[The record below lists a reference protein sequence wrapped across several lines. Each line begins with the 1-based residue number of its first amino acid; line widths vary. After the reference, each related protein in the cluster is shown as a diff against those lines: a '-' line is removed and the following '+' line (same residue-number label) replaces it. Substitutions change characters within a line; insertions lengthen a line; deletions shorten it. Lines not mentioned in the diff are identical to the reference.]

1 MGQRKMSAAKFRA
14 ECLQVLDT
22 VAAARTEV
30 VVTKR
35 GKPVAR
41 IVPITESGSTRYGAL
56 RAITKII
63 DARDDLLSADDTWS
77 VE

>member
-1 MGQRKMSAAKFRA
+1 MGKRVMPAAKFRA

-30 VVTKR
+30 VVTKH

-41 IVPITESGSTRYGAL
+41 IVPVTEPGATRYGSL
-56 RAITKII
+56 RAITTVV
-63 DARDDLLSADDTWS
+63 DARDDLFSTRDAWS